1 MNHYD
6 LYPTILDLMN
16 YPYEYKVGLG
26 YSVLR
31 DYKKLDYKE
40 YKKELIEEIEKK
52 SEFYYEFWKK

>member
-1 MNHYD
+1 MN
-6 LYPTILDLMN
+6 TKLDW
-16 YPYEYKVGLG
+16 

-31 DYKKLDYKE
+31 DYKKLDYKK